1 MRMSLRSLR
10 PVAGLAAV
18 LAALAVPAAEDRPQ
32 AYAVAVD
39 LQPQGSESLQRLRL
53 PLAVLQASRAAGWAD
68 LRVFDG
74 EGRALPMAWS
84 GTPQAAPPP
93 LRELALTPLRW
104 PGTAPRS
111 GSEAA
116 GVVVDA
122 GDVRVQIRRPVPGA
136 TASVAGQPEV
146 WFLDLATLG
155 EERPRALRLD
165 WAPLPDGQGLV
176 RQVRAEAST
185 DAQQWRAV
193 GSAVLVEL
201 PAAAG
206 EARHMVHSRLA
217 LATLDA
223 TLRYLRL
230 SADGPWPLRAVQ
242 AEVLGDAP
250 DDETSLD
257 SLRLPLPEDG
267 VLDPGA
273 ALPLRGLALHFEGGT
288 GVAPFSLQRPLAPAV
303 AGQPVAWQVVASG
316 TAYRLQQ
323 GGSTIE
329 SPPLPLSVAP
339 AARWQLRFAPEATLR
354 PQAVTLRWR
363 APELVVATSGRPPY
377 RLAVGRADASPA
389 MLPLA
394 TLMPGYRRG
403 DEHRLPQ
410 ASLGPLVARDGAGSL
425 FNADP
430 AALRRWLL
438 WAALAGAVVGLGVL
452 AWRLAREMKAPP
464 G

>member
-1 MRMSLRSLR
+1 MSFSLHGWR
-10 PVAGLAAV
+10 PVAGLTAL
-18 LAALAVPAAEDRPQ
+18 LAALAVPAAEDTPQ
-32 AYAVAVD
+32 AYATLVA

-74 EGRALPMAWS
+74 EGRALPIAWS

-93 LRELALTPLRW
+93 LREHALTPLRW

-116 GVVVDA
+116 GVMVEA
-122 GDVRVQIRRPVPGA
+122 GDVRVQIRRPVPGSAASA
-136 TASVAGQPEV
+136 TSQPDI
-146 WFLDLATLG
+146 WFLDLAALG
-155 EERPRALRLD
+155 DERPRALRLD

-176 RQVRAEAST
+176 RQLRAEAST

-206 EARHMVHSRLA
+206 EARHLVQSRLA
-217 LATLDA
+217 LAPLDA

-242 AEVLGDAP
+242 AEVQVDAP
-250 DDETSLD
+250 DDELSLD
-257 SLRLPLPEDG
+257 SLRLPLPADG
-267 VLDPGA
+267 VIDPGA

-288 GVAPFSLQRPLAPAV
+288 GVAPFSLLRPLAPAV
-303 AGQPVAWQVVASG
+303 TGQPTAWQVVASG

-389 MLPLA
+389 LLPLA
-394 TLMPGYRRG
+394 TLMPGYRSG

-410 ASLGPLVARDGAGSL
+410 ASLDPLAARSGTDGPLD
-425 FNADP
+425 ADP

-438 WAALAGAVVGLGVL
+438 WAALAAAVVGLGVL
-452 AWRLAREMKAPP
+452 AWRLARDMKAPP